1 MLRNTLF
8 EALERHNDD
17 FRHRG
22 KEIARI
28 EAFSDAVFGFS
39 VSLLIVALEVPQT
52 FSELRHIVYGFL
64 PFLCTAALVFLFW
77 YQQYRYFRHYGLND
91 AVTIWLNGALLVVI
105 LFYIY
110 PLKFLFALLLML
122 ATGVDLFPKAAA
134 QGLPVLQPQDL
145 PQLIVLYST
154 GYALVWSIFYV
165 LYRRAW
171 HLRALLD
178 LNVYETLETQKQTR
192 GAALNAG
199 IGVVATLLAGLNAPV
214 LSGYCFFLVPVVLL
228 LNEWA
233 FRKALK
239 KTRHKK
245 PRRSLVPHA

>member
-1 MLRNTLF
+1 MLRDTLF

-39 VSLLIVALEVPQT
+39 ISLLIVALEVPQT
-52 FSELRHIVYGFL
+52 FSELRHIIYGFL

-91 AVTIWLNGALLVVI
+91 TTTIWLNAALLVVI

-110 PLKFLFALLLML
+110 PLKFLFSLLLMF
-122 ATGVDLFPKAAA
+122 ATGVDLFPKAAE
-134 QGLPVLQPQDL
+134 QGLLVLRPEDL
-145 PQLIVLYST
+145 PQLIVLYSA
-154 GYALVWSIFYV
+154 GYALVWGIFYV

-171 HLRALLD
+171 HLRSLLD
-178 LNVYETLETQKQTR
+178 LNAYETLDTQKQLR
-192 GAALNAG
+192 GAGLNAG
-199 IGVVATLLAGLNAPV
+199 IGAVALLLASLKAPL
-214 LSGYCFFLVPVVLL
+214 LSGYCFFLIPVVLL

-239 KTRHKK
+239 KSQHKR